1 MEPLAAAP
9 RIDAARMAVME
20 FSRGGIAAL
29 YASLKRFQA
38 KHDPKGVRI
47 AAYLPFYPAVTSNWS
62 ASSTLPTPRSG
73 SSTAAWTTGT
83 RPHRSRHPRQ
93 TDKPSSAHDGGS
105 SPARTLITVDGRCE

>member
-47 AAYLPFYPAVTSNWS
+47 AAYLPFYPACDFELVGEFDVADAPIREFHGSLDNRNP
-62 ASSTLPTPRSG
+62 AAPFTPSQ
-73 SSTAAWTTGT
+73 A
-83 RPHRSRHPRQ
+83 
-93 TDKPSSAHDGGS
+93 DGQ
-105 SPARTLITVDGRCE
+105 AIFCT